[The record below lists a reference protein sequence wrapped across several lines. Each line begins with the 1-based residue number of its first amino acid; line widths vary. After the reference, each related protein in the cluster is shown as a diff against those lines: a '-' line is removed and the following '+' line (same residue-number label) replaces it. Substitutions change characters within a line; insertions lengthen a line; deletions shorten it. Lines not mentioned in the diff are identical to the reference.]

1 MIVLKRRLVLIT
13 GLLWAVG
20 AHAQAPAPAASA
32 SMAASSRPAEV
43 STELPGAKLLGAGR
57 LRFLGLRVYEARLW
71 VSAPAMAADWAA
83 APLALELE
91 YARSLSGVRIAE
103 RSLSEME
110 RQGEI
115 EPAKAQR
122 WLSAMKQIFPDVD
135 ASDRITGVN
144 VPGMG
149 ARFFINSR
157 LKGDLRDPEFAR
169 LFFGIWLSPKTSEP
183 ALREALLGKA
193 P

>member
-1 MIVLKRRLVLIT
+1 MLQRRPVVIT

-20 AHAQAPAPAASA
+20 ARGQAPAPAASA
-32 SMAASSRPAEV
+32 TLAASSTPAEV
-43 STELPGAKLLGAGR
+43 STELPGARLQGAGR

-149 ARFFINSR
+149 ARFFINGR
-157 LKGDLRDPEFAR
+157 QKGDLRDPEFAR

-183 ALREALLGKA
+183 TLREALLGKA
-193 P
+193 Q